1 MEGPTKTMGRP
12 IPVILNPAAHSTK
25 AARRAGLLRT
35 LQPAAEL
42 HYTTGPGSA
51 AELAEQLA
59 AEGHEIVVAAGGDGT
74 VNEAVHGLARVNSTR
89 PPGQAHTALGILPV
103 GTMNVFSLE
112 LGLPGRDLEACWRL
126 ITSGNPHR
134 EVDLWLANDQYFVQ
148 LAGVGMDAEIIQET
162 PWEMKKK
169 LGPLSYAISALRV
182 MTRKPPLLA
191 VEIPG
196 KPAMLGSVVLIGS
209 GRHYGGP
216 VPVFKEARNDDGL
229 LDILIFRGFGGWE
242 AAQFLRAIL
251 IDGYGPSLDLD
262 YFQASEFTVTSSA
275 PSPFELDGEL
285 ALGSTPVI
293 FRPAPFRLKVV
304 C

>member
-112 LGLPGRDLEACWRL
+112 LGLPGRIWK
-126 ITSGNPHR
+126 P
-134 EVDLWLANDQYFVQ
+134 
-148 LAGVGMDAEIIQET
+148 VGGSLPQE
-162 PWEMKKK
+162 
-169 LGPLSYAISALRV
+169 
-182 MTRKPPLLA
+182 
-191 VEIPG
+191 
-196 KPAMLGSVVLIGS
+196 
-209 GRHYGGP
+209 
-216 VPVFKEARNDDGL
+216 
-229 LDILIFRGFGGWE
+229 ILIVRWICGW
-242 AAQFLRAIL
+242 RM
-251 IDGYGPSLDLD
+251 
-262 YFQASEFTVTSSA
+262 TSTS
-275 PSPFELDGEL
+275 FNW
-285 ALGSTPVI
+285 LG
-293 FRPAPFRLKVV
+293 
-304 C
+304 

>member
-1 MEGPTKTMGRP
+1 MGRP

-25 AARRAGLLRT
+25 AARRADMLLT
-35 LQPAAEL
+35 LPNKPDL
-42 HYTTGPGSA
+42 HFTTGPGSA
-51 AELAEQLA
+51 AEIAEQLA
-59 AEGHEIVVAAGGDGT
+59 SEGHEIVVAAGGDGT
-74 VNEAVHGLARVNSTR
+74 VNEVVQGLSRVNATR
-89 PPGQAHTALGILPV
+89 PDVGTHAALGVLPV
-103 GTMNVFSLE
+103 GTMNVFSIE
-112 LGLPGRDLEACWRL
+112 LGLPGRDLAAGWAL
-126 ITSGNPHR
+126 ITSGKPPR

-169 LGPLSYAISALRV
+169 LGPLSYAISAVRV
-182 MTRKPPLLA
+182 MTRKPPVLC
-191 VEIPG
+191 VDIPG
-196 KPAMLGSVVLIGS
+196 KPSMLGSVVLIGS

-242 AAQFLRAIL
+242 AAQFLRAVFV
-251 IDGYGPSLDLD
+251 DGYGPSLDLD

-285 ALGSTPVI
+285 AAGTTPVV
-293 FRPAPFRLKVV
+293 FRAAPFRMRVV